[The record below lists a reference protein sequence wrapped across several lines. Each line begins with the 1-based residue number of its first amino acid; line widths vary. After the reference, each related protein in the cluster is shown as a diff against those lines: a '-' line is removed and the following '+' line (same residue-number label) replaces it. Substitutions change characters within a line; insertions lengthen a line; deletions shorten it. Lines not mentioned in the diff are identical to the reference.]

1 MCSVWR
7 MSHDAQDHVS
17 TGRLPGRD
25 VVGEAVQRAYED
37 FRLLGEGEV
46 IQDVPALADA
56 DPDLFGVALVHVDG
70 DEHTAGD
77 SGHRFTIQSISKA
90 FVYALVC
97 QEIGHDAVLT
107 KVGVDNTGVPF
118 DSVLAIEHNEGHPM
132 NPMVNAGAIA
142 TTGLVPGAS
151 RDDRWGFVLDGLS
164 RFAGRDLEVDEDV
177 FASESKE
184 NERNLG
190 LAHLLQGHDR
200 LSGDPAEV
208 VDTYTRQCALLVDAR
223 DLAVMGATL
232 AGGGVNP
239 VTGVQVVD
247 PSICRDTL
255 SVLAST
261 GMYERS
267 GEWLFEVG
275 APAKSGISGGIVTVS
290 PGKGAIG
297 TFSAA
302 LDDAGSSVR
311 GRRVT
316 SQLAR
321 ELGLDVFASRA
332 ALRRSPAT

>member
-1 MCSVWR
+1 

-25 VVGEAVQRAYED
+25 VVGEAVQRSHEE
-37 FRLLGEGEV
+37 FRSLAEGEV

-56 DPDLFGVALVHVDG
+56 DPDLFGVALVQVDG
-70 DEHTAGD
+70 TEHTAGD
-77 SGHRFTIQSISKA
+77 SGHRFSLQSISKA

-97 QEIGHDAVLT
+97 QEIGHEAVLER
-107 KVGVDNTGVPF
+107 VGVDNTGVPF

-132 NPMVNAGAIA
+132 NPMVNAGAIT
-142 TTGLVPGAS
+142 TTGLVPGAG
-151 RDDRWGFVLDGLS
+151 RDERWAFVLDGLS
-164 RFAGRDLEVDEDV
+164 RFAGRDLAVDQDV
-177 FASESKE
+177 YASESQE
-184 NERNLG
+184 NARNLG
-190 LAHLLQGHDR
+190 LAHLLQGYDR
-200 LSGDPAEV
+200 LSVDPADV

-232 AGGGVNP
+232 ANGGVNP
-239 VTGVQVVD
+239 VTGTRVVEE
-247 PSICRDTL
+247 SICRDTL

-297 TFSAA
+297 TYSAP
-302 LDDAGSSVR
+302 LDDAGNSVR
-311 GRRVT
+311 GRRAT
-316 SQLAR
+316 ARLTR
-321 ELGLDVFASRA
+321 ELGLDVFASSA
-332 ALRRSPAT
+332 VRRGGAPVT

>member
-1 MCSVWR
+1 

-25 VVGEAVQRAYED
+25 VVGEAVLRAYDE
-37 FRLLGEGEV
+37 FRSLGEGDV

-70 DEHTAGD
+70 TEHTVGD

-97 QEIGHDAVLT
+97 QEIGHDAVLA

-297 TFSAA
+297 TYSPL
-302 LDDAGSSVR
+302 LDDAGNSVR
-311 GRRVT
+311 GRRAT
-316 SQLAR
+316 AQLAR
-321 ELGLDVFASRA
+321 ELGLDVFAS
-332 ALRRSPAT
+332 LPAPRHSSTT

>member
-1 MCSVWR
+1 

-17 TGRLPGRD
+17 TGHLPGRD
-25 VVGEAVQRAYED
+25 VVGEAVQRAHDD
-37 FRLLGEGEV
+37 FRSLADGEV
-46 IQDVPALADA
+46 IQEVPALADA

-70 DEHTAGD
+70 TEHTAGD

-90 FVYALVC
+90 FVYALVS
-97 QEIGHDAVLT
+97 QEIGHDAVLA

-151 RDDRWGFVLDGLS
+151 RDDRWAFVLDGLS
-164 RFAGRDLEVDEDV
+164 KFAGRDLEVDEDV

-200 LSGDPAEV
+200 LSVDPAEV

-297 TFSAA
+297 TYSAR

-311 GRRVT
+311 GRRAT
-316 SQLAR
+316 SHLAR
-321 ELGLDVFASRA
+321 ELGLDLFASQA
-332 ALRRSPAT
+332 APRRSSTA

>member
-1 MCSVWR
+1 

-17 TGRLPGRD
+17 TGHLPGWG
-25 VVGEAVQRAYED
+25 VVDDAVQRAHEQSRALD
-37 FRLLGEGEV
+37 DGEV

-70 DEHTAGD
+70 TEHTAGD

-97 QEIGHDAVLT
+97 QEIGHEAVLA

-151 RDDRWGFVLDGLS
+151 RDERWALVLDGLS
-164 RFAGRDLEVDEDV
+164 RFAGRDLEVDDDV
-177 FASESKE
+177 YTSESQE

-200 LSGDPAEV
+200 LSGDPADV

-297 TFSAA
+297 TYSAR

-311 GRRVT
+311 GRRAT

-321 ELGLDVFASRA
+321 ELGLDVFASRSA
-332 ALRRSPAT
+332 PRRSSTT